1 MDLWSSFRFHWLLYK
16 GKSRFLKSVGDV
28 SIPKMEE
35 KIKNMVQLQSWFIAR
50 LNILWLIDFTRNEPN
65 KRQRNYKI
73 SREPEQF

>member
-1 MDLWSSFRFHWLLYK
+1 
-16 GKSRFLKSVGDV
+16 VGDV